1 VIQADSK
8 PTASMVPSVAIF
20 LGGAAAVAIA
30 ALLLA
35 PQVGRDSP
43 KQLSE
48 YGRRTAEMMW
58 GWATAASDLFA
69 AGEKVSEAALEARGK
84 NAERTEAVKFRPQ
97 ASELRFPIRQ

>member
-1 VIQADSK
+1 
-8 PTASMVPSVAIF
+8 
-20 LGGAAAVAIA
+20 
-30 ALLLA
+30 
-35 PQVGRDSP
+35 
-43 KQLSE
+43 
-48 YGRRTAEMMW
+48 MMW